1 MDRGAAREGE
11 AGTWKKSGEADP
23 RGAAAPAKEY
33 GCGGVCPGGDA
44 AACRF
49 GRCLD
54 RVAAI
59 SPGGGAVR
67 IRIEELEALRV
78 MRKAALGGSDPEDG
92 KVGQNDKA
100 RHPYYKGEGKDLSR

>member
-1 MDRGAAREGE
+1 MEKRVEKLTREE
-11 AGTWKKSGEADP
+11 
-23 RGAAAPAKEY
+23 RRLLRRNMAAA
-33 GCGGVCPGGDA
+33 GCVLVVTLLLA
-44 AACRF
+44 AS
-49 GRCLD
+49 GRRLD
-54 RVAAI
+54 RVTAI